1 MLLNVFPAKRNVTDN
16 FKLMYRRILLGIL
29 PALICIMFD
38 IQLVKSQENIQ
49 KKFRFMF
56 YNVENL
62 FDTEDDPATEDDEFL
77 PGGERR
83 WNINRYRLKLQSIYK
98 VITAAGEWDPPAI
111 VGICEAE
118 NKKAIDDLLLLTP
131 LGKSGDYDIV
141 HEDSDDPRGIDV
153 CLIYRKDYVKLLY
166 YKYIYPFSFYSRN
179 IRTRKVLYSKF
190 LVENDTLHLFL
201 NHWPSRRGGVLAGE
215 ESRIALA
222 NLLIQQADSV
232 RKSSGECSKIIFAGD
247 FNSLPSS
254 DEIKV
259 LTDSGEKGSFLNLGM
274 SHFLRGTGT
283 YKYEGIWE
291 MPDQIIVSKTM
302 LPDFQRCRG
311 IYTSEDFFEIFS
323 PDFLLLRDRKFSGQ
337 KPFSTYSGYSYQGG
351 FSDHLPVI
359 LDLVVQPGR

>member
-1 MLLNVFPAKRNVTDN
+1 ML
-16 FKLMYRRILLGIL
+16 YRILLRIL
-29 PALICIMFD
+29 LLIICIVSNFK
-38 IQLVKSQENIQ
+38 VVTSQENARR
-49 KKFRFMF
+49 KYRFMF

-62 FDTEDDPATEDDEFL
+62 FDTENDPATEDDEFL

-83 WNINRYRLKLQSIYK
+83 WNANRYRQKLQSIYK
-98 VITAAGEWDPPAI
+98 VITAAGQWDPPEI
-111 VGICEAE
+111 IGICEVE
-118 NKKAIDDLLLLTP
+118 NKKVIDDLLTLTP
-131 LGKSGDYDIV
+131 LNVQSIYDIV

-153 CLIYRKDYVKLLY
+153 CLIYRKDRIKLLY
-166 YKYIYPFSFYSRN
+166 YKYIYPHSLYYQK
-179 IRTRKVLYSKF
+179 IRTRKILYTKF
-190 LVENDTLHLFL
+190 LVEDDTLHLFL

-215 ESRIALA
+215 GSRIALA
-222 NLLIQQADSV
+222 NLLRQQSDSV
-232 RKSSGECSKIIFAGD
+232 RNSSGECSKIIFAGD

-259 LTDSGEKGSFLNLGM
+259 LTASGEKGSFLNLGM

-291 MPDQIIVSKTM
+291 MPDQIIVSKTL
-302 LPDFQRCRG
+302 LPDFQRCKG